1 MELFFHYLSQ
11 PYLLTGILYTLLI
24 TALGLGGGLV
34 MGIVLAGMQLSR
46 FPILAVIT
54 RAYAIIFRGTPLILQ
69 MIFCYNALPMIG
81 IKLTAVEAAGLA
93 LALNEA
99 PFIAEIIRGN
109 IIAVDRGQ
117 IVAGQALGMTP
128 AVVMLRVVAPQAIRS
143 MVPALGNEAVSA
155 LKNSS
160 LASVVSVQELTLRS
174 TQLASANFD
183 FFSVF
188 FASGLMYLV
197 LTGAVAVIQMVVEI
211 LLDLDPPTPEARLA
225 RLLPW
230 RRQPVE
236 AVRECRRGTRAA
248 RNPPAAARLPAAPA
262 RRRGAL
268 DRPREAHGRAQGQ
281 PPALEIKALRKS
293 YDGKTVLEF
302 IDLTVR
308 IGEVV
313 ALLGPSGSGKS
324 TLLRC
329 INHLEGWD
337 SGAIKCDGRGRS
349 ASTLDNR
356 PLSPRAIANERATVG
371 VGMVFQN
378 FNLFGHLTAQA
389 RTSPGPLRWVQGLS
403 HTDADRRARELLDR
417 VGLSDRADA
426 LPRHMSGGQQ
436 QRVAIARAL
445 APNPTILLLDE
456 PTSALDPELVS
467 EVLEVIRRLAVEDG
481 LTMMISTHQ
490 IGFAKEV
497 ADRAVFLADGSIVEE
512 GPADVVLSRPK
523 NPRTAQFLQ
532 IMTDEASHARDSGD
546 PDRRRRRAARE
557 PCEASGT
564 IGDHVNHHKLPVS
577 PSTVHW
583 GYFSKVVKPA
593 LTIKSGDRA
602 TIETLTHHAND
613 DYERMIKDDPAA
625 EAIFHWTKDEKTIRR
640 RGAGPTEGKLKFGP
654 GEGPRRASPHRP
666 RRRSRGPSPA
676 TFWRFASSTCGLD
689 RAAAPATPGA
699 ASARTPPHRGA
710 STITT

>member
-24 TALGLGGGLV
+24 TAIGLGGGLV

-46 FPILAVIT
+46 FRLLALIT

-81 IKLTAVEAAGLA
+81 IRLTAIEAGGLA

-109 IIAVDRGQ
+109 VVAVDRGQ
-117 IVAGQALGMTP
+117 IIAGQALGMTP
-128 AVVMLRVVAPQAIRS
+128 VIVMLRIVAPQAIRA
-143 MVPALGNEAVSA
+143 MIPALGNEAVSA

-183 FFSVF
+183 FFSIF

-197 LTGAVAVIQMVVEI
+197 LTGAVAVIQIIVEV
-211 LLDLDPPTPEARLA
+211 LLDLDLPTPQARLA

-230 RRQPVE
+230 KRNETVS
-236 AVRECRRGTRAA
+236 ATGVAGAA
-248 RNPPAAARLPAAPA
+248 ANRSPPAARPRSSPSPPAPQRARLSID
-262 RRRGAL
+262 REKRLIAL
-268 DRPREAHGRAQGQ
+268 GSGQ
-281 PPALEIKALRKS
+281 PALEIRALHKS
-293 YDGKTVLEF
+293 YDGKTVLES
-302 IDLTVR
+302 IDLVVR

-329 INHLEGWD
+329 INHLESWD
-337 SGAIKCDGRGRS
+337 SGSIRVTGRNIGFD
-349 ASTLDNR
+349 AQNR

-371 VGMVFQN
+371 VGMVFQS
-378 FNLFGHLTAQA
+378 FNLFGHLTAKENIA
-389 RTSPGPLRWVQGLS
+389 GPLRWVHGFS
-403 HTDADRRARELLDR
+403 RTDADARARELLER
-417 VGLSDRADA
+417 VGLSDRAEA

-467 EVLEVIRRLAVEDG
+467 EVLDVIRRLAVEDG

-490 IGFAKEV
+490 ISFAREV
-497 ADRAVFLADGSIVEE
+497 ADRAMFLADGSIVEE
-512 GPADVVLSRPK
+512 GPADDVLSRPK
-523 NPRTAQFLQ
+523 NARTAQFLQ
-532 IMTDEASHARDSGD
+532 IMTDEA
-546 PDRRRRRAARE
+546 
-557 PCEASGT
+557 
-564 IGDHVNHHKLPVS
+564 
-577 PSTVHW
+577 
-583 GYFSKVVKPA
+583 
-593 LTIKSGDRA
+593 
-602 TIETLTHHAND
+602 
-613 DYERMIKDDPAA
+613 
-625 EAIFHWTKDEKTIRR
+625 
-640 RGAGPTEGKLKFGP
+640 
-654 GEGPRRASPHRP
+654 
-666 RRRSRGPSPA
+666 
-676 TFWRFASSTCGLD
+676 
-689 RAAAPATPGA
+689 APQA
-699 ASARTPPHRGA
+699 
-710 STITT
+710 